1 MKQLENTAD
10 SFIGHWSHQVGLMQ
24 VYLLVMARHKKRLN
38 RRQLITHLHKIFCA
52 ICRKKKVCLT
62 CGRGTA
68 EARVRADEKET
79 LNHCNSLA

>member
-1 MKQLENTAD
+1 MKQLENTGN
-10 SFIGHWSHQVGLMQ
+10 SFMVIGHTK
-24 VYLLVMARHKKRLN
+24 YLLVMARHKKRLN

-62 CGRGTA
+62 CGRGME

-79 LNHCNSLA
+79 LSHCNSLA